1 MSGSLGLRSWPTTKS
16 PLRVIG
22 LISGTSADGIDAA
35 AVDVTR
41 RPEGVN
47 VRTLA
52 MLTSEFNPEQRARI
66 LDLCRHDAPL
76 ESICAAN
83 VDVAEWFAV
92 AARAAIEKTGRS
104 SEEIDL
110 IASHGQTIWH
120 IPGHSTMQIGEAAVI
135 AERTGL
141 PVVSNFRARDM
152 AAGGQGAPLV
162 SYLDYLLF
170 RDPARS
176 RAAQN
181 LGGIGNVTWI
191 PANSA
196 PGDVISFDTGPAN
209 MLIDGV
215 AKLTSGRQRDDSGQ
229 IASRGRAHDRLLAE
243 LLADA
248 YYGQP
253 PPKTTGREKFG
264 DAYARQIVDRGRSLK
279 INDEDLLATVTM
291 LTARTIAEAYRRFL
305 GKIDEVILSG
315 GGVHNKMLVRMIG
328 TELAPAKVR
337 ISSEYGLDAD
347 FKEAAAFAVFGALTA
362 WGEPSNLPAATGARR
377 PVILGD
383 ITF

>member
-1 MSGSLGLRSWPTTKS
+1 MSRSLGLPSWPTTKN

-52 MLTSEFNPEQRARI
+52 TLTDEFNPEQRRRV

-83 VDVAEWFAV
+83 VDVAEWFAA
-92 AARAAIEKTGRS
+92 AARAAIEKAGS
-104 SEEIDL
+104 PAEIDL

-215 AKLTSGRQRDDSGQ
+215 AKLTSGRPRDDGGQ

-243 LLADA
+243 FLADA

-279 INDEDLLATVTM
+279 IKDEDLLATVTM

-305 GKIDEVILSG
+305 GRIDEVILSG
-315 GGVHNKMLVRMIG
+315 GGVHNKTLVRMIG
-328 TELAPAKVR
+328 TELAPAQVR
-337 ISSEYGLDAD
+337 ISSEHGLDAD

>member
-1 MSGSLGLRSWPTTKS
+1 MSRSLGLPSWPTTKN

-52 MLTSEFNPEQRARI
+52 TLTDEFNPEQRRRV

-76 ESICAAN
+76 ESVCAAN
-83 VDVAEWFAV
+83 VDVAEWFAA
-92 AARAAIEKTGRS
+92 AARAAIEKAGS
-104 SEEIDL
+104 PAEIDL

-215 AKLTSGRQRDDSGQ
+215 AKLTSGRPRDDGGQ

-279 INDEDLLATVTM
+279 IKDEDLLATVTM

-305 GKIDEVILSG
+305 GRIDEVILSG
-315 GGVHNKMLVRMIG
+315 GGVHNKTLVRMIG
-328 TELAPAKVR
+328 TELAPAQVR
-337 ISSEYGLDAD
+337 ISSEHGLDAD